1 MSNEYDDIINLP
13 HPEPKNHVRMP
24 IHKRAAQFAPF
35 AALARYKEAIE
46 EAQRKQEEKIAEID
60 APVNIDDDI

>member
-1 MSNEYDDIINLP
+1 MGNEYDDMINLP

-24 IHKRAAQFAPF
+24 IHKRAAPF
-35 AALARYKEAIE
+35 AALAGYKEAIE
-46 EAQRKQEEKIAEID
+46 EAQREQEEKIAEID